1 MSLPLAQLIQ
11 SRMKELGI
19 RSGALAARLGYLNL
33 SKGARRIDEL
43 CGGDLAGKE
52 WLLANLPRALSLP
65 DEVAKA
71 AVDETRKELERA
83 READRQRAEAAWRA
97 AFKPH
102 AYLLGTNVRPSS
114 ITFFGITGGA
124 ERWLVIPLDHSQPPL
139 SYAAQALAVVR
150 RTPVVQFFGATTGF
164 IVNYTP
170 DHAVRFDLQG
180 KPVETFTRAY
190 RPMEVT
196 LTLGRREM
204 SAERF
209 GQIFGTIRK
218 DDDSTPPS

>member
-1 MSLPLAQLIQ
+1 MKVADRPNTKGTRTC
-11 SRMKELGI
+11 SRGRATAR
-19 RSGALAARLGYLNL
+19 RSGLARGLQAARLSFGN
-33 SKGARRIDEL
+33 
-43 CGGDLAGKE
+43 
-52 WLLANLPRALSLP
+52 
-65 DEVAKA
+65 
-71 AVDETRKELERA
+71 ERP
-83 READRQRAEAAWRA
+83 
-97 AFKPH
+97 AF
-102 AYLLGTNVRPSS
+102 S

-124 ERWLVIPLDHSQPPL
+124 ERWLKIPLDLSQPPV

-180 KPVETFTRAY
+180 NPVETLTRAY

-196 LTLGRREM
+196 LTIGRREM

-209 GQIFGTIRK
+209 GQILGTIQK
-218 DDDSTPPS
+218 EEDSTPPN